1 MCGVCGGEAEDESE
15 DESEAEDESE
25 EAEGE
30 SDGGGGGGGGGG
42 GCGAVAKNLRAF
54 IPTAKTTASGLSEKE
69 STALPLPSLL
79 SLPRCSHC
87 TSRMR

>member
-30 SDGGGGGGGGGG
+30 SDGGGGGGG